1 MWQYGKD
8 VKEGVNEGQ
17 QGQRGGTHSDLWVEE
32 VEADGTMKQRPWED
46 DSTDRSAKQGQ
57 HNKSPLT
64 EKFMLF
70 NLKKTKKVSKC
81 SLRAKVKSRKR
92 NNLHIFLSPL

>member
-46 DSTDRSAKQGQ
+46 DSTGRSAKQGQ
-57 HNKSPLT
+57 HKSALT
-64 EKFMLF
+64 DKFMLF
-70 NLKKTKKVSKC
+70 NLKKTKKGEQVQPESQSQEQKME
-81 SLRAKVKSRKR
+81 
-92 NNLHIFLSPL
+92 